1 MTIIPG
7 IKGNN
12 TIVIII
18 NVMQIIIISGN
29 LTSDARIAHDQN
41 GKEFM
46 SFRVAVNEKRKD
58 KQTTTYYDV
67 TGVKTGVFD
76 LLKKGQGV
84 IVNGK
89 FSITT
94 TQKEDKEFTNYNISA
109 RDIELSGSRKD
120 EEGN

>member
-1 MTIIPG
+1 M
-7 IKGNN
+7 
-12 TIVIII
+12 
-18 NVMQIIIISGN
+18 
-29 LTSDARIAHDQN
+29 
-41 GKEFM
+41 
-46 SFRVAVNEKRKD
+46 
-58 KQTTTYYDV
+58 
-67 TGVKTGVFD
+67 
-76 LLKKGQGV
+76 